1 MKKLVLIFSCIAIIA
16 SAGGCGRGADGG
28 EAAESAA
35 VNPEGVFP
43 IVEDTI
49 TLTAFARETAI
60 VNDFENNVYTQA
72 IQEKSNIRI
81 DWNTVTQADYDTKL
95 NLIIASGDYPDIFLS
110 PDWNPTQ
117 IEVLANDGVLA
128 PLTAHIEKYGK
139 NTRGILERFP
149 RLKKVLTM
157 SDGNIYSI
165 PSLAGAYHA
174 ITPEKMWVNT
184 LWMEALDLEMPRT
197 TEEFVDMLIAF
208 KTRDPNG
215 NGEADE
221 IPLMGAVDSGWLNT
235 HVDPYLMSSFIYND
249 GDKRMLAIDGRITVS
264 YDKPEWKEGL
274 KYIKRLFDAD
284 LLALETFTQNDEQ
297 LKRLGEN
304 PDIHILGA
312 VPALW
317 PGIFTQFGSENERWR
332 DYLTIPPLEGPAGV
346 RTTRY
351 IADMGATDWL
361 AGLALSSSCDY
372 PGAAFRLGDLMYDND
387 FSMLDSWGIEGV
399 DYERSPPGTL
409 AVDGTLTAVL
419 TPGGSET
426 GITPN
431 TNWGHQ
437 SARYMYF
444 EDYHS
449 KRALNEGTEFEGMLY
464 SETEKNYMPFVPDD
478 EQIVPRLSFLGDEAN
493 EIVDIETQ
501 LIEYVNEMVARF
513 VTGDVDID
521 DGWDAYLRELDNIGL
536 ERYVEIYQKSYD
548 RIMK

>member
-1 MKKLVLIFSCIAIIA
+1 MKKLVLIFGFIAIIA
-16 SAGGCGRGADGG
+16 STAGAGGDAEGG

-49 TLTAFARETAI
+49 TLTALVRETNL

-110 PDWNPTQ
+110 PDWSPTQ
-117 IEVLANDGVLA
+117 IEVLANDGVLT
-128 PLTAHIEKYGK
+128 PLTPYIEEYGE

-221 IPLMGAVDSGWLNT
+221 IPLVGAVSVGNT
-235 HVDPYLMSSFIYND
+235 YVDPYLMSSFIYND
-249 GDKRMLAIDGRITVS
+249 GEKRMLVVDGTITVS

-274 KYIKRLFDAD
+274 KYIKGIFDAD
-284 LLALETFTQNDEQ
+284 LLALETFTQNNDQ
-297 LKRLGEN
+297 LVRLGEN
-304 PDIHILGA
+304 PGVHILGA
-312 VPALW
+312 VPAAW
-317 PGIFTQFGSENERWR
+317 PGVFTQFGSENERWR

-361 AGLALSSSCDY
+361 AGLALSSSCPY
-372 PGAAFRLGDLMYDND
+372 PAAAFRLGDLMYTEE

-399 DYERSPPGTL
+399 DWERSAPGTP
-409 AVDGTLTAVL
+409 AVDGTPTAVL
-419 TPGGSET
+419 TPVGSEL
-426 GITPN
+426 GLAPN
-431 TNWGHQ
+431 TNWNSQ

-449 KRALNEGTEFEGMLY
+449 KRALNEGTEFERMLY

-536 ERYVEIYQKSYD
+536 ERYIEIYQKSYD

>member
-1 MKKLVLIFSCIAIIA
+1 MKKLVLIFGFIAIIA
-16 SAGGCGRGADGG
+16 STAGAGGDAEGG

-49 TLTAFARETAI
+49 TLTALVRETNL

-110 PDWNPTQ
+110 PDWSPTQ
-117 IEVLANDGVLA
+117 IEVLANDGVLT
-128 PLTAHIEKYGK
+128 PLTPYIEEYGE

-221 IPLMGAVDSGWLNT
+221 IPLVGAVSGGHT
-235 HVDPYLMSSFIYND
+235 YVDPYLMSSFIYND
-249 GDKRMLAIDGRITVS
+249 GEKRMLVVDGTITVS

-274 KYIKRLFDAD
+274 KYIKGIFDAD
-284 LLALETFTQNDEQ
+284 LLALETFTQNNDQ
-297 LKRLGEN
+297 LVRLGEN
-304 PDIHILGA
+304 PGVHILGA
-312 VPALW
+312 VPAAW
-317 PGIFTQFGSENERWR
+317 PGVFTQFGSENERWR

-361 AGLALSSSCDY
+361 AGLALSSSCPY
-372 PGAAFRLGDLMYDND
+372 PAAAFRLGDLMYTEE

-399 DYERSPPGTL
+399 DWERSAPGTP
-409 AVDGTLTAVL
+409 AVDGTPTAVL
-419 TPGGSET
+419 TPVGSEL
-426 GITPN
+426 GLAPN
-431 TNWGHQ
+431 TNWNSQ

-449 KRALNEGTEFEGMLY
+449 KRALNEGTEFERMLY

-536 ERYVEIYQKSYD
+536 ERYIEIYQKSYD

>member
-1 MKKLVLIFSCIAIIA
+1 MKKLVLIFGFIAIIA
-16 SAGGCGRGADGG
+16 SIAGAGGDAEGG

-43 IVEDTI
+43 IVENTI
-49 TLTAFARETAI
+49 TLTALVRETNL

-72 IQEKSNIRI
+72 IEEKSNIRI

-110 PDWNPTQ
+110 PDWSPTQ
-117 IEVLANDGVLA
+117 IEVLANDGVLT
-128 PLTAHIEKYGK
+128 PLTPYIEEYGE
-139 NTRGILERFP
+139 NTRGILTRFP

-165 PSLAGAYHA
+165 PTLAGAYHA
-174 ITPEKMWVNT
+174 IAPQKMWVNT

-221 IPLMGAVDSGWLNT
+221 IPLIGDVDGWNT
-235 HVDPYLMSSFIYND
+235 NVDPYLMSSFIYND

-274 KYIKRLFDAD
+274 KYIKGIFDAD
-284 LLALETFTQNDEQ
+284 LLALETFTQNNDQ
-297 LKRLGEN
+297 LVRLGEN
-304 PDIHILGA
+304 PGVHILGA
-312 VPALW
+312 VPAGW
-317 PGIFTQFGSENERWR
+317 PGVFTQFGAESERWR
-332 DYLTIPPLEGPAGV
+332 DYLSIPPLEGPAGV
-346 RTTRY
+346 RTTHY

-361 AGLALSSSCDY
+361 AGLALSSSCPY
-372 PGAAFRLGDLMYDND
+372 PAAAFRLGDLMYTEE

-399 DYERSPPGTL
+399 DWERSAPGTP
-409 AVDGTLTAVL
+409 AVDGTPTAVL
-419 TPGGSET
+419 TPVGSEL
-426 GITPN
+426 GLAPN
-431 TNWGHQ
+431 TNWNSQ

-444 EDYHS
+444 EGYHS

-464 SETEKNYMPFVPDD
+464 SETKKNYMPFVPDD

-521 DGWDAYLRELDNIGL
+521 DGWEAYLRELDNIGL
-536 ERYVEIYQKSYD
+536 ERYIEIYQTSYD